1 MNNKVLL
8 SGLIT
13 ILIISLM
20 GFGSPKD
27 VKAKDVKAEGT
38 SKSSDFV
45 IEDGVLKKY
54 KGSATE
60 VIIPDGVIEI
70 GGGEALANNGLNYNN
85 TITKVVIPDS
95 VTKIGMCAF
104 YMSSGLSEINIPENV
119 TTIGQGAFS
128 DCDSLSEIRIPE
140 STTTIGMEAF
150 SFCRNLSKINIPES
164 VTTIGGNAFLGTPWL
179 KAKDAE
185 SDLVI
190 VNNILISARNAK
202 GEVIVPEGVTKLAG
216 SSMSFSAIIKV
227 TLPESLIEIGG
238 SAFTS
243 CGKLKEVYMKD
254 NVEVIGDYAFEQCK
268 SLEVLQLS
276 NKLTE
281 IGDIFSR
288 CKRLKTLEIPK
299 SVKKIYKYIFLE
311 CADSFTILVHEN
323 SAAHKYAKENNV
335 RYKVIGADG
344 KIQMPT
350 YTEVKIKKGD
360 TLWKI
365 SNKYLG
371 KGNRFKEIMNLNNL
385 KNTTIHVGQKL
396 KIPVK

>member
-1 MNNKVLL
+1 MNNKILL

-13 ILIISLM
+13 ILIISLV
-20 GFGSPKD
+20 GFSSPKD
-27 VKAKDVKAEGT
+27 MKAEESNT
-38 SKSSDFV
+38 SSDFV

-54 KGSATE
+54 KGSAKE

-70 GGGEALANNGLNYNN
+70 GGGEALANNGLNYND
-85 TITKVVIPDS
+85 TITSVIIPDS
-95 VTKIGMCAF
+95 VTKIGVNAF
-104 YMSSGLSEINIPENV
+104 YMCTSLTKIDIPDSV
-119 TTIGQGAFS
+119 TTIATMAFGS
-128 DCDSLSEIRIPE
+128 CRSLSEITIP
-140 STTTIGMEAF
+140 
-150 SFCRNLSKINIPES
+150 KS
-164 VTTIGGNAFLGTPWL
+164 VTTIDSQMAFFNTPWL
-179 KAKDAE
+179 KAKEAE

-190 VNNILISARNAK
+190 VNNILISACNAK

-216 SSMSFSAIIKV
+216 SSMSSAITKV

-238 SAFTS
+238 GAFAG

-254 NVEVIGDYAFEQCK
+254 NVEVIGDYAFERCK

-288 CKRLKTLEIPK
+288 CGKLKTLEIPK
-299 SVKKIYKYIFLE
+299 SVKKIHKSVFLE
-311 CADSFTILVHEN
+311 CANSFTILVHEN

-344 KIQMPT
+344 KIQTPT
-350 YTEVKIKKGD
+350 YTLVTVKKGD
-360 TLWKI
+360 SLWKI

-371 KGNRFKEIMNLNNL
+371 EGNRFKEIIKLNNL